1 MLKLPSQMLGLAP
14 GVDGWS
20 PRGGRGGLGCR
31 SCFLSDGEWILRT
44 GSVGRG
50 LVGSRGSA
58 GGPGERGW
66 ILGRAQLSPSVI
78 YHCPNTTQAV
88 PGQVCPSDF
97 FYLLLDLMPQSLRTQ
112 VGTAPGRGPS
122 LSAPQVWHLPFL
134 RRSLWASVLPSNQCP
149 TPSFAAFP
157 TQAGL

>member
-14 GVDGWS
+14 GVDGRS

-66 ILGRAQLSPSVI
+66 ILGRAQLFPSVI
-78 YHCPNTTQAV
+78 CHCPNTTWAV

-97 FYLLLDLMPQSLRTQ
+97 LYLLPDVINVPVSKNIDGNSYWMGIFTLH
-112 VGTAPGRGPS
+112 
-122 LSAPQVWHLPFL
+122 PQVWYLSFL
-134 RRSLWASVLPSNQCP
+134 RRNLLASVLPSGQGP
-149 TPSFAAFP
+149 TPSFDAPFH
-157 TQAGL
+157 TS